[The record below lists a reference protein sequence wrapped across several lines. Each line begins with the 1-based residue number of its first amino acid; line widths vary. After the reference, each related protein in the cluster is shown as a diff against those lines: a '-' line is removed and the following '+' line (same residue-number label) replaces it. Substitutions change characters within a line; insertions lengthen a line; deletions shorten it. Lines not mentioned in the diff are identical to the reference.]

1 MSYLTDHW
9 QAILLAI
16 TSVIAAASHIAA
28 LTPSTKDDEA
38 VSAIGRIFQFLA
50 GNYGYAKNSK

>member
-1 MSYLTDHW
+1 MSFITANW

-16 TSVIAAASHIAA
+16 TSVLAAASQVAA
-28 LTPSTKDDEA
+28 LTPTKKDDEA
-38 VSAIGRIFQFLA
+38 VGTLGRIFQFLA